1 MEKWVFCLECI
12 FSATEHDK
20 WTNYIS
26 FESFHDSPEKVTE
39 YIRPLFE
46 FASKHIPEKY
56 HKETQLYILATAGMR
71 LLPKNQQDPILS
83 NLRESVTAEYPFI
96 FPEENLEIIS
106 GRQEGVYQW
115 LAINYVLGKLDHHLQ
130 TTSITNDVK
139 VQGAYSV
146 NDDETLGRQKT
157 VGAIDMVSFV
167 IVTHI
172 LCRYFWPTNHQII
185 LSFSMIFYDLVFKG
199 GASMQL
205 AMEISRD
212 DEIDDISVSIQIY
225 Q

>member
-1 MEKWVFCLECI
+1 MLLI
-12 FSATEHDK
+12 H
-20 WTNYIS
+20 NYIS
-26 FESFHDSPEKVTE
+26 FDSFHDSPEKVTE

-46 FASKHIPEKY
+46 FASIHIPEKY

-71 LLPKNQQDPILS
+71 LLPKSQQDPILS

-172 LCRYFWPTNHQII
+172 LCRYF
-185 LSFSMIFYDLVFKG
+185 
-199 GASMQL
+199 
-205 AMEISRD
+205 
-212 DEIDDISVSIQIY
+212 
-225 Q
+225 